1 MDFSGSDIIFITLTL
16 GVYLM
21 ARRIN
26 RRTHLSVF
34 NPILITIICLI
45 VLLTAFGIDY
55 ETYCEGGKY
64 IDFWLKPAIVAL
76 GVPLYKQLET
86 IKHQTIPLLLSELAG
101 CIVGAVSVVIVAE
114 LLGASRE
121 VVLSLA
127 PKAVTTP
134 IAMEVAS
141 VTGGIPP
148 LTSAVVICTGIFGSI
163 VGFRVLQLGGVKS
176 SIAAGLSIG
185 TAAHAIGTA
194 GAMEKGSRYGTFSS
208 LGLIMNGLLTALL
221 APFILRFMGY

>member
-101 CIVGAVSVVIVAE
+101 CIVGVVSVVIVAE
-114 LLGASRE
+114 L
-121 VVLSLA
+121 
-127 PKAVTTP
+127 
-134 IAMEVAS
+134 
-141 VTGGIPP
+141 
-148 LTSAVVICTGIFGSI
+148 
-163 VGFRVLQLGGVKS
+163 
-176 SIAAGLSIG
+176 
-185 TAAHAIGTA
+185 
-194 GAMEKGSRYGTFSS
+194 
-208 LGLIMNGLLTALL
+208 
-221 APFILRFMGY
+221 

>member
-101 CIVGAVSVVIVAE
+101 CIVGVVSVVIVAE

-127 PKAVTTP
+127 P

>member
-1 MDFSGSDIIFITLTL
+1 MKHTAKAANTSTSAQTGHSRSRCATLQT
-16 GVYLM
+16 
-21 ARRIN
+21 
-26 RRTHLSVF
+26 T
-34 NPILITIICLI
+34 
-45 VLLTAFGIDY
+45 
-55 ETYCEGGKY
+55 
-64 IDFWLKPAIVAL
+64 
-76 GVPLYKQLET
+76 QET

-101 CIVGAVSVVIVAE
+101 CIVGVVSVVIVAE
-114 LLGASRE
+114 LFRREPRGGAIARTQGRHHS
-121 VVLSLA
+121 
-127 PKAVTTP
+127 

-194 GAMEKGSRYGTFSS
+194 GADGERFA
-208 LGLIMNGLLTALL
+208 LRHILIARTYYERPPPQHCWLRSYSALWDIKDMPRL
-221 APFILRFMGY
+221 K